1 MVILKIGWVDFSDK
15 EKRIINGLIKAMQDT
30 GTRDELG
37 LGTVRDFFSNRFFPG
52 IIVIQT
58 RARYFLL
65 IPWIYSELEQEGVSS
80 AKIEG
85 KGRER
90 EVWLMDELKAGGE
103 TTGIIGG
110 AAGKNIMRLPSDI
123 YWPGLCTWDIFQPGK
138 VNYATRDLYH
148 ASLDEIYRRRKSE
161 SRDEADEVIYSDN
174 LETWHHSLPDPPDD
188 FMDETTFRL
197 TRAEAEFLKERIQD
211 NCSGKLLEF
220 FVSNQVPDLGTVPYL
235 WETGLELPSDIAKQ
249 VDYAE
254 RFSLLM
260 HGSQILYNIYVSR
273 LMGEGY
279 DYEWISEVM
288 DEWFQEYR
296 NILAVRGDW
305 SPESLPG
312 IGARVDRRTSRF
324 CREWHGIASSLSEW
338 TELLEPG
345 HKAVN
350 LIHGREHY
358 LKGNR
363 ARMVSQEAR
372 DRWNGSSGMSRLDFR
387 WRVARNIISDI
398 VEGLGINA

>member
-1 MVILKIGWVDFSDK
+1 MKIGWVDLSDK
-15 EKRIINGLIKAMQDT
+15 EKRIISGLIKAMQDT

-37 LGTVRDFFSNRFFPG
+37 LGSVRDFFSNIFFPG

-65 IPWIYSELEQEGVSS
+65 IPYIYRELEQEGVPS
-80 AKIEG
+80 AKVER

-110 AAGKNIMRLPSDI
+110 SAGKNIIRLPSDI
-123 YWPGLCTWDIFQPGK
+123 YWPGLCTLDIFRPGK
-138 VNYATRDLYH
+138 GNYASKDLYH
-148 ASLDEIYRRRKSE
+148 ASLDEIHRRRKSE

-188 FMDETTFRL
+188 FMDETTFKL
-197 TRAEAEFLKERIQD
+197 TRAEAEFLKERIQE

-220 FVSNQVPDLGTVPYL
+220 LVSNQVRGLRAVPYF
-235 WETGLELPSDIAKQ
+235 WETGLELPVDIARQ
-249 VDYAE
+249 VDQAE

-260 HGSQILYNIYVSR
+260 HGASILYNIYVSS

-279 DYEWISEVM
+279 DYEWIKESME
-288 DEWFQEYR
+288 EWLQEYR
-296 NILAVRGDW
+296 TVVATRGDW
-305 SPESLPG
+305 SPDSLAA
-312 IGARVDRRTSRF
+312 IGAKVDLRTSRF
-324 CREWHGIASSLSEW
+324 CREWHGIASSLSDW
-338 TELLEPG
+338 RELMAPG
-345 HKAVN
+345 HKAFE
-350 LIHGREHY
+350 LIRGREVL

-372 DRWNGSSGMSRLDFR
+372 GKWTGSSGMSRLGYR
-387 WRVARNIISDI
+387 WNVAKDIISDI
-398 VEGLGINA
+398 VEGLGRNA

>member
-80 AKIEG
+80 AKIER

-110 AAGKNIMRLPSDI
+110 AAGKNILRLPSDI
-123 YWPGLCTWDIFQPGK
+123 YWPGLCTWDIFRPGK

-220 FVSNQVPDLGTVPYL
+220 LVSNQVPDLGAVPYL

-260 HGSQILYNIYVSR
+260 HPASWGKATITSGLTKTWMSGSRNTGISWR
-273 LMGEGY
+273 
-279 DYEWISEVM
+279 SEVTGL
-288 DEWFQEYR
+288 R
-296 NILAVRGDW
+296 
-305 SPESLPG
+305 SLCQ
-312 IGARVDRRTSRF
+312 A
-324 CREWHGIASSLSEW
+324 
-338 TELLEPG
+338 LEPG
-345 HKAVN
+345 
-350 LIHGREHY
+350 
-358 LKGNR
+358 
-363 ARMVSQEAR
+363 
-372 DRWNGSSGMSRLDFR
+372 WT
-387 WRVARNIISDI
+387 
-398 VEGLGINA
+398 